1 MKLKEIYRLTIK
13 LFLIY
18 FLIKETIH
26 ITNLLNTYF
35 FDKNFFY
42 NNNRRNILIL
52 NFFYWLVLLLLYY
65 KDNILKIFSWN
76 APIKNSE
83 ISLER
88 LNKKDLFEFAVLFVG
103 LNLLL
108 YPIPKFIYNFYLI
121 VRPYLSSGMDK
132 THMLYPIQT
141 VWVSGLSIVFGY
153 IIISNLDRIAG
164 LLLKSEDE

>member
-1 MKLKEIYRLTIK
+1 MKLKDIYRLTIK

-18 FLIKETIH
+18 FLIKQTIN
-26 ITNLLNTYF
+26 IANLLNTYF

-52 NFFYWLVLLLLYY
+52 NFFYWLVLLFLYH

-108 YPIPKFIYNFYLI
+108 YPIPGFIYNFYLI
-121 VRPYLSSGMDK
+121 VKPYLSSGMDK
-132 THMLYPIQT
+132 PHNLYALQN
-141 VWVSGLSIVFGY
+141 VWVYGLSIVFGY
-153 IIISNLDRIAG
+153 IIISNLDKITC
-164 LLLKSEDE
+164 LLLKSDNE